1 MSTILESL
9 RALGA
14 LHQPREPKYAPCDA
28 RTLVRRCNAVG
39 RFPAVL
45 KSEYPL
51 AAPRR
56 RVTCDEYSVLNATPS
71 HWSSNLLFLIIAIGT
86 EAGIANV
93 WKFSYLAGANG
104 GGLFVALYFIF
115 LIAIAVPALMA
126 EMLIG
131 RHGGKSAVGSMKVLV
146 ARDGIAPFWKVFG
159 IMATVAVFL
168 ILSYYCV
175 ICGWM
180 VNYFVFGLRG
190 GFKGIDAAGA
200 VSAYQHM
207 LANPAGMLLYSGVI
221 VAITAVVVGGGINKG
236 IERVSGILTPV
247 RLIILVCLLM
257 YSIGFADIGAAM
269 RFLFIVDWTRLTAD
283 VLVTAAG
290 QAFFSLGIGVGVMLT
305 MGAYMKPE
313 YSIPR
318 AVFTVAI
325 AQGLVALVAG
335 LSIFPLVFTYG
346 LAPTQGPGLIFVTL
360 PVAFGRM
367 PYGQLFGTALFL
379 TLSFA
384 AITATTVILETVVSV
399 LQEYIALSRRLLA
412 YGTAALIWLTGI
424 LTVLSFNRWSTVYPL
439 RFFGLQS
446 SKTPFELLDY
456 LTSNIMMPAGGLM
469 VALIAGWALTREV
482 TCKELGLGSGL
493 AFTLWRGLVRYVVP
507 LAIVIIF
514 LHIR

>member
-1 MSTILESL
+1 MHTRSL
-9 RALGA
+9 ANNSRSRCSALI
-14 LHQPREPKYAPCDA
+14 
-28 RTLVRRCNAVG
+28 TS
-39 RFPAVL
+39 
-45 KSEYPL
+45 SEYPS
-51 AAPRR
+51 PS
-56 RVTCDEYSVLNATPS
+56 DEYFELNATPS
-71 HWSSNLLFLIIAIGT
+71 WSSNLLFLIIAIGT

-104 GGLFVALYFIF
+104 GGLFVALYFIA
-115 LIAIAVPALMA
+115 LIVVAIPALMA

-131 RHGGKSAVGSMKVLV
+131 RHGGKSAIGTMKVLV

-180 VNYFVFGLRG
+180 VKYFVFGLGG
-190 GFKGIDAAGA
+190 GFKEIDAAGA
-200 VSAYQHM
+200 ASAYHRM
-207 LANPAGMLLYSGVI
+207 LASPADMLFYSGVI
-221 VAITAVVVGGGINKG
+221 VAITAAVVAGGVNKG
-236 IERVSGILTPV
+236 IERVSGVLTPA
-247 RLIILVCLLM
+247 RLMILVCLLI
-257 YSIGFADIGAAM
+257 YSIGFADIGAAF
-269 RFLFIVDWTRLTAD
+269 RFLFTVDWTRLTPA
-283 VLVTAAG
+283 VVVTAVG

-367 PYGQLFGTALFL
+367 PYGQVFGTALFL

-399 LQEYIALSRRLLA
+399 LQEYTRLPRRLLA
-412 YGTAALIWLTGI
+412 CLIAALIWLTGI

-439 RFFGLQS
+439 RFIGIPS

-456 LTSNIMMPAGGLM
+456 LTSNIMMPAGGLL
-469 VALIAGWALTREV
+469 VALIAGWALSQEA
-482 TCKELGLGSGL
+482 TCKELGMGSGL
-493 AFTLWRGLVRYVVP
+493 AYNLWRGLVRYVVP

-514 LHIR
+514 LSVR

>member
-1 MSTILESL
+1 
-9 RALGA
+9 
-14 LHQPREPKYAPCDA
+14 
-28 RTLVRRCNAVG
+28 
-39 RFPAVL
+39 
-45 KSEYPL
+45 
-51 AAPRR
+51 
-56 RVTCDEYSVLNATPS
+56 LNAAAS

-104 GGLFVALYFIF
+104 GGLFVALYFIA
-115 LIAIAVPALMA
+115 LIVIAIPALMA

-131 RHGGKSAVGSMKVLV
+131 RHGGKSVVGTMQVLV
-146 ARDGIAPFWKVFG
+146 ARDGVSPFWKVFG

-180 VNYFVFGLRG
+180 VNYFVFGLQG
-190 GFKGIDAAGA
+190 GFKGIDAAGSA
-200 VSAYQHM
+200 SAYHRM
-207 LANPAGMLLYSGVI
+207 LADPAGMLFYSGLI
-221 VAITAVVVGGGINKG
+221 VVITAVVVAGGINKG
-236 IERVSGILTPV
+236 IERVSGVLTPA
-247 RLIILVCLLM
+247 RLLILVCLLI

-269 RFLFIVDWTRLTAD
+269 RFLFTVDWTRLTAA
-283 VLVTAAG
+283 VVVTAAG

-346 LAPTQGPGLIFVTL
+346 LEPTQGPGLIFVTL
-360 PVAFGRM
+360 PVAFGKM

-399 LQEYIALSRRLLA
+399 LQEYTRLPRRLVTYA
-412 YGTAALIWLTGI
+412 SAALIWLTGI
-424 LTVLSFNRWSTVYPL
+424 LTVLSFNRWSAVYPL
-439 RFFGLQS
+439 RFFGVAS

-469 VALIAGWALTREV
+469 VALIAGWALSREAV
-482 TCKELGLGSGL
+482 CKELGLGDGL

-514 LHIR
+514 LSVR

>member
-1 MSTILESL
+1 MS
-9 RALGA
+9 
-14 LHQPREPKYAPCDA
+14 PAPS
-28 RTLVRRCNAVG
+28 R
-39 RFPAVL
+39 
-45 KSEYPL
+45 
-51 AAPRR
+51 
-56 RVTCDEYSVLNATPS
+56 
-71 HWSSNLLFLIIAIGT
+71 WSSNLLFLIIAIGT

-104 GGLFVALYFIF
+104 GGVFVALYFIA
-115 LIAIAVPALMA
+115 LILVAIPALMA

-131 RHGGKSAVGSMKVLV
+131 RHGGRSVVGSMNTLV

-159 IMATVAVFL
+159 IMATIAVFL

-190 GFKGIDAAGA
+190 GFKGIDAPGA
-200 VSAYQHM
+200 ASAYQRM
-207 LANPAGMLLYSGVI
+207 LANPAGMLFYSAI
-221 VAITAVVVGGGINKG
+221 ILAITAAVVAGGVNKG
-236 IERVSGILTPV
+236 IERVSGVLTPA
-247 RLIILVCLLM
+247 RLLILVCLLV
-257 YSIGFADIGAAM
+257 YSIGFADIGAAW
-269 RFLFIVDWTRLTAD
+269 RFLFTIDWARLTPA
-283 VLVTAAG
+283 VVVTAVG

-318 AVFTVAI
+318 AVFTVAF

-346 LAPTQGPGLIFVTL
+346 LAPAQGPGLIFVTL

-399 LQEYIALSRRLLA
+399 LQEYTRRPRRWVA
-412 YGTAALIWLTGI
+412 WASAALIWLTGI
-424 LTVLSFNRWSTVYPL
+424 LTVLSFNRWSAVYPL
-439 RFFGLQS
+439 RFIGIAS
-446 SKTPFELLDY
+446 AKTPFELLDY
-456 LTSNIMMPAGGLM
+456 VTSNIMMPAGGLM
-469 VALIAGWALTREV
+469 VALIAGWALSSEV
-482 TCKELGLGSGL
+482 TCQELGMGSGL
-493 AFTLWRGLVRYVVP
+493 AFLLWRSLVRYVVP

-514 LHIR
+514 LSVR

>member
-1 MSTILESL
+1 MS
-9 RALGA
+9 
-14 LHQPREPKYAPCDA
+14 
-28 RTLVRRCNAVG
+28 
-39 RFPAVL
+39 
-45 KSEYPL
+45 
-51 AAPRR
+51 
-56 RVTCDEYSVLNATPS
+56 ATAN

-104 GGLFVALYFIF
+104 GGLFVALYFIA

-131 RHGGKSAVGSMKVLV
+131 RHGGRSVVGSMKVLV
-146 ARDGIAPFWKVFG
+146 ARDGISPFWKVFG

-168 ILSYYCV
+168 LLSYYCV

-190 GFKGIDAAGA
+190 GFKGIDAAGSA
-200 VSAYQHM
+200 SAYHRM
-207 LANPAGMLLYSGVI
+207 LANPAGMLFYSGVI
-221 VAITAVVVGGGINKG
+221 VAITAAVVAGGINRG
-236 IERVSGILTPV
+236 IERVSGVLTPA
-247 RLIILVCLLM
+247 RLIILVCLLV
-257 YSIGFADIGAAM
+257 YSIGFADIGAAL
-269 RFLFIVDWTRLTAD
+269 RFLFTVDWARLTPA
-283 VLVTAAG
+283 VVVTAAG

-325 AQGLVALVAG
+325 AQGLVAIVAG

-346 LAPTQGPGLIFVTL
+346 LEPTQGPGLIFVTL

-399 LQEYIALSRRLLA
+399 LQEYTHLPRRRVTYA
-412 YGTAALIWLTGI
+412 SAMLIWLTGI
-424 LTVLSFNRWSTVYPL
+424 LTVLSFNRWSTLYPL
-439 RFFGLQS
+439 RFLGIAS

-469 VALIAGWALTREV
+469 VALIAGWALSREA
-482 TCKELGLGSGL
+482 TCKELGLGTGL
-493 AFTLWRGLVRYVVP
+493 AFNLWRGLVRYVVP

-514 LHIR
+514 LSVR

>member
-1 MSTILESL
+1 
-9 RALGA
+9 
-14 LHQPREPKYAPCDA
+14 
-28 RTLVRRCNAVG
+28 
-39 RFPAVL
+39 
-45 KSEYPL
+45 
-51 AAPRR
+51 
-56 RVTCDEYSVLNATPS
+56 LNAQAS

-104 GGLFVALYFIF
+104 GGLFVALYFIA
-115 LIAIAVPALMA
+115 LIVIAIPALMA

-131 RHGGKSAVGSMKVLV
+131 RHGGKSVVGTMQVLV
-146 ARDGIAPFWKVFG
+146 ARDGVSPFWKVFG
-159 IMATVAVFL
+159 VMATVAVFL

-180 VNYFVFGLRG
+180 VNYFVFGLQG
-190 GFKGIDAAGA
+190 GFKGIDAAGSA
-200 VSAYQHM
+200 SAYHRM
-207 LANPAGMLLYSGVI
+207 LADPAGMLFYSGLI
-221 VAITAVVVGGGINKG
+221 VVITAVVVAGGINKG
-236 IERVSGILTPV
+236 IERVSGVLTPA
-247 RLIILVCLLM
+247 RLFILVCLLI
-257 YSIGFADIGAAM
+257 YSIGFADIGAAL
-269 RFLFIVDWTRLTAD
+269 RFLFIVDWTRLTAA
-283 VLVTAAG
+283 VVVTAAG

-346 LAPTQGPGLIFVTL
+346 LEPTQGPGLIFVTL
-360 PVAFGRM
+360 PVAFGKM

-399 LQEYIALSRRLLA
+399 LQEYTRLPRRWVTYA
-412 YGTAALIWLTGI
+412 SAALIWLTGI
-424 LTVLSFNRWSTVYPL
+424 LTVLSFNRWSAVYPL
-439 RFFGLQS
+439 RFFGVAS

-469 VALIAGWALTREV
+469 VALIAGWALSREAV
-482 TCKELGLGSGL
+482 CKELGMGGGV

-507 LAIVIIF
+507 LAVVIIF
-514 LHIR
+514 LSVR

>member
-1 MSTILESL
+1 MN
-9 RALGA
+9 
-14 LHQPREPKYAPCDA
+14 AP
-28 RTLVRRCNAVG
+28 T
-39 RFPAVL
+39 
-45 KSEYPL
+45 
-51 AAPRR
+51 
-56 RVTCDEYSVLNATPS
+56 S

-104 GGLFVALYFIF
+104 GGLFVALYFIA
-115 LIAIAVPALMA
+115 LIVIAIPALMA

-131 RHGGKSAVGSMKVLV
+131 RHGGKSVVGTMQVLV
-146 ARDGIAPFWKVFG
+146 ARDGVSPFWKVFG

-180 VNYFVFGLRG
+180 VNYFVFGLQG
-190 GFKGIDAAGA
+190 GFKGIDAAGSA
-200 VSAYQHM
+200 SAYHRM
-207 LANPAGMLLYSGVI
+207 LADPAGMLFYSGLI
-221 VAITAVVVGGGINKG
+221 VVITAVVVAGGINKG
-236 IERVSGILTPV
+236 IERVSGVLTPA
-247 RLIILVCLLM
+247 RLIILVCLLI
-257 YSIGFADIGAAM
+257 YSIGFADIGAAL
-269 RFLFIVDWTRLTAD
+269 RFLFTVDWTRLTPA
-283 VLVTAAG
+283 VVVTAAG

-346 LAPTQGPGLIFVTL
+346 LEPTQGPGLIFVTL

-399 LQEYIALSRRLLA
+399 LQEYTRLPRRLVTYA
-412 YGTAALIWLTGI
+412 SAALIWLTGI
-424 LTVLSFNRWSTVYPL
+424 LTVLSFNRWSAVYPL
-439 RFFGLQS
+439 RFLGIAS

-469 VALIAGWALTREV
+469 VALIAGWALSREAA
-482 TCKELGLGSGL
+482 CQELGMGGGPGL
-493 AFTLWRGLVRYVVP
+493 HPVARPGALCGAAGRRDHLSVGAMILR
-507 LAIVIIF
+507 
-514 LHIR
+514 